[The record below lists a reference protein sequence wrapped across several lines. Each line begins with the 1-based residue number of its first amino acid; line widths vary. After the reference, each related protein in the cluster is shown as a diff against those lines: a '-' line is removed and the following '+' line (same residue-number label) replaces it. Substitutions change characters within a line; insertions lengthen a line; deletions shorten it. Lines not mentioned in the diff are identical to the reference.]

1 MEMVEK
7 EETVEARELHL
18 ELFLGKR
25 VVDADGKRV
34 GRIQEMRA
42 ERGEGGE
49 GGGGDGGGAGNMG
62 RDVEEPEGELVVVE
76 YLIGPAAILERLS
89 AWHLMAAA
97 MRLLRVRRFTGGY
110 KVPWH
115 LLDLSDPDNPRLR
128 CSLDRLGEWRVAGG

>member
-1 MEMVEK
+1 MALVKKGEA
-7 EETVEARELHL
+7 VEARELHL
-18 ELFLGKR
+18 ELILGKR
-25 VVDADGKRV
+25 VVDVDGKRV

-42 ERGEGGE
+42 ERGEGG
-49 GGGGDGGGAGNMG
+49 GGGGNMG
-62 RDVEEPEGELVVVE
+62 REVEERQGELVVVE

-128 CSLDRLGEWRVAGG
+128 CSLDRLGEWRVTGG